1 MKTLL
6 NRQLSER
13 QREEVLEYAY
23 SEGERQFENFD
34 GTLTFSMVKAG
45 LTEVLIQANLIEKEV
60 IDYSKMSMR
69 ELRGYA
75 LNDNDLVYDSKLR
88 KYVKF

>member
-6 NRQLSER
+6 NRQLSESQR
-13 QREEVLEYAY
+13 QEVLDYAY
-23 SEGERQFENFD
+23 SNGENQSESFD
-34 GTLTFSMVKAG
+34 GVLTFSMLKAG
-45 LTEVLIQANLIEKEV
+45 LIEVLMQANLIEKEV
-60 IDYSKMSMR
+60 IDYSKMSVR